1 MAVDEQ
7 IDRLSQQLDKDGI
20 PSVDTLTDD
29 AIVKLAS
36 ASAAITGWFR
46 HHADNR
52 PLITMLLSCQLGYL
66 VGRFRGR
73 RARR

>member
-7 IDRLSQQLDKDGI
+7 IDRLSQQLDKDSI

-29 AIVKLAS
+29 AVAKLAM
-36 ASAAITGWFR
+36 ASAAIIGWLR
-46 HHADNR
+46 HYAHER
-52 PLITMLLSCQLGYL
+52 PLVTMLLSCQLGYL
-66 VGRFRGR
+66 IGRFGGR

>member
-7 IDRLSQQLDKDGI
+7 IDRLSQQLDKDSI

-36 ASAAITGWFR
+36 ASAAITGWLR
-46 HHADNR
+46 HYAYNR

-66 VGRFRGR
+66 IGRFWGR
-73 RARR
+73 RAHR